1 MNLFII
7 GYYPNYN
14 IQIMYMY
21 PLIKSFKATRLRNA
35 FILNAMVA
43 AFTAIFAIEIR
54 ASLEQEKSYLYK
66 IVNEFT
72 PGEVIGTYTTILIVF
87 VATFISSFIVY
98 NILHLLFGYGASMI
112 IADKFRVA
120 LPKY

>member
-1 MNLFII
+1 
-7 GYYPNYN
+7 
-14 IQIMYMY
+14 MYMY

-54 ASLEQEKSYLYK
+54 ASLEEEKSYLYK
-66 IVNEFT
+66 IVNQFT
-72 PGEVIGTYTTILIVF
+72 PGQVIGTYTTILIVF
-87 VATFISSFIVY
+87 LATFISSFIVY

-112 IADKFRVA
+112 IDDKFKSA

>member
-1 MNLFII
+1 
-7 GYYPNYN
+7 
-14 IQIMYMY
+14 MY
-21 PLIKSFKATRLRNA
+21 PLIKSFKETRLRNA

-43 AFTAIFAIEIR
+43 AFTAIFAIELR
-54 ASLEQEKSYLYK
+54 AIFEEEKSYLYK

-72 PGEVIGTYTTILIVF
+72 PGEVIGTWTTILIVF

-98 NILHLLFGYGASMI
+98 TILHLLFGYGASMI
-112 IADKFRVA
+112 IDDKFKAA